1 MINIIKKLWNNQGL
15 RYVFFGGCTTLVNLL
30 IFNVLVYACQVNY
43 TISNII
49 SVASAI
55 VFAFVVNKIFV
66 FVSKSSSW
74 KEVWIEFCR
83 FVLGRLSTMIIEVGG
98 VFVLVQYISQAKWL
112 AKLETQIIVT
122 IVNYFISKFLVFKE
136 TNIKNE
142 ADIQ

>member
-1 MINIIKKLWNNQGL
+1 MINFVKKLWYNEGL
-15 RYVFFGGCTTLVNLL
+15 RYIFFGGCTTIVNLL
-30 IFNVLVYACQVNY
+30 IFNILVYLFHVDY

-49 SVASAI
+49 SVAAAI

-136 TNIKNE
+136 TTAKDE
-142 ADIQ
+142 ASL

>member
-74 KEVWIEFCR
+74 KEVWIEFFR

-136 TNIKNE
+136 TTAKDE
-142 ADIQ
+142 TTL